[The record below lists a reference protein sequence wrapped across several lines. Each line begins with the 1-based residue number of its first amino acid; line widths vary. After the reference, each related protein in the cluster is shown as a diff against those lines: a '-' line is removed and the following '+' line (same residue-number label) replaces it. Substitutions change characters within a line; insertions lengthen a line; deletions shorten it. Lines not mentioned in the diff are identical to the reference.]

1 MSLILAAI
9 TGKALISIVAVA
21 LILVVLYYVVSLF
34 IQGKVLTVI
43 GLLLGL
49 ILLFYALHELGLF
62 DGF

>member
-1 MSLILAAI
+1 MTLILAAI

>member
-9 TGKALISIVAVA
+9 TGKALISIVVVA